1 MQDRVNVSSKAY
13 ADFLR
18 GVGAALPG
26 LEVTVAVSTGYPFMV
41 NFSLLLSSGPTGG
54 NAISLLDMA
63 LYYGAN
69 ATQWTAQLDAA
80 LANAGGGAASR
91 PGALGAGLSLR
102 PGSSSWEGTPAAV
115 TDRFRVLE
123 SRGVRDVGVFEFT
136 HGGLP
141 VEVTS
146 TMKAAWT
153 AALQA
158 FVQEA
163 GTK

>member
-63 LYYGAN
+63 LYHGAN

-80 LANAGGGAASR
+80 LVNARGGAAMR
-91 PGALGAGLSLR
+91 PGAFGA
-102 PGSSSWEGTPAAV
+102 
-115 TDRFRVLE
+115 
-123 SRGVRDVGVFEFT
+123 
-136 HGGLP
+136 
-141 VEVTS
+141 
-146 TMKAAWT
+146 
-153 AALQA
+153 
-158 FVQEA
+158 
-163 GTK
+163 